1 MSDWEFCH
9 FLLYPYEIFWSGF
22 RIYSVTVWDNYIL
35 VFLGPK
41 GVLEY
46 IGEGNLKYYKRLK
59 DIFFG
64 ILINIWLFWVLITDL
79 ESSGKGDLE

>member
-1 MSDWEFCH
+1 MV
-9 FLLYPYEIFWSGF
+9 I
-22 RIYSVTVWDNYIL
+22 IWDNYIL

-46 IGEGNLKYYKRLK
+46 IGEGNLEYYKKSK

-64 ILINIWLFWVLITDL
+64 ILINIWLFWVLIADSESSEIIDL
-79 ESSGKGDLE
+79 EYIGIFWISYVN